1 MLDYAE
7 CRTRLRVPRTSS
19 SQRGVY
25 VVLVPSVL
33 IALFGLIGLTLTS
46 GYAFTDRSKL
56 QNLLD
61 AMALAGATQVNMM
74 NARAL
79 ANQQYKCAA
88 PPVSPPTG
96 ELGVRRAVLNVLL
109 YTAATPGNEALG
121 AAIAEEDVIIQY
133 ATRLSAGDFSTAC
146 PQTDSSQPIYVRI
159 RLRQPID
166 TPIGFSDFLMG
177 IIQPW
182 LVDERYDL
190 RISGSAV
197 AGPAAA
203 APVWG
208 DRRCPFP
215 IYLCDR
221 STEPDPACDE
231 LPNGDECQFGYRKYW
246 EAAFQRDG
254 AFGCLPLEK
263 AGLLEPTESFLQ
275 LAASPAANPLAE
287 ALAGVPGACP
297 MPPDGS
303 GRVALAPNL
312 PLTPVAWDALRGSFN
327 TRFFSQN
334 QADWPS
340 GLWPSDLPGVPGV
353 QVDAGTAPADF
364 SAPARDTVS
373 AAWGAWQT
381 AAAGAGIG
389 TGGLSCKA
397 QGEQTPNRDL
407 AKAYIREMTAVP
419 STSPTQPLRRVVSV
433 PVVDCPNGVVDS
445 SPLVKGYACVLL
457 TRPMFNDPDADSSGA
472 DVGQIIDAGLV
483 QGLCG
488 ASTVIGRSDSRPP
501 VSGQLPLSGQLPPLW
516 RIVLYKTPGAGDS

>member
-1 MLDYAE
+1 
-7 CRTRLRVPRTSS
+7 
-19 SQRGVY
+19 
-25 VVLVPSVL
+25 VVLVPFVL

-61 AMALAGATQVNMM
+61 AMALAGAAQVNMM
-74 NARAL
+74 NARPWL
-79 ANQQYKCAA
+79 NQQDKCAA
-88 PPVSPPTG
+88 PPVNPPTG

-182 LVDERYDL
+182 LADERYDL

-203 APVWG
+203 APVWN
-208 DRRCPFP
+208 DRRCPLP

-221 STEPDPACDE
+221 STEPDPACDGFG
-231 LPNGDECQFGYRKYW
+231 NGDACLFGYRKYW

-254 AFGCLPLEK
+254 AFGCLPLDRPEP
-263 AGLLEPTESFLQ
+263 LEPTESFLQ
-275 LAASPAANPLAE
+275 LAASPAANPLA
-287 ALAGVPGACP
+287 AAFAGVPGACP
-297 MPPDGS
+297 MPPDDS
-303 GRVALAPNL
+303 GRLSRAPDL

-340 GLWPSDLPGVPGV
+340 GPWPTQPLV
-353 QVDAGTAPADF
+353 QVDAGIAPEDF

-373 AAWGAWQT
+373 AAWNAPEE
-381 AAAGAGIG
+381 AAADTGIG
-389 TGGLSCKA
+389 TGAVPCKA
-397 QGEQTPNRDL
+397 PDEQAPIPGL
-407 AKAYIREMTAVP
+407 AEAYIRAMTTVP
-419 STSPTQPLRRVVSV
+419 STAATLPLRRVVSV
-433 PVVDCPNGVVDS
+433 PVVDCPNGIADAA
-445 SPLVKGYACVLL
+445 PLVKGYACVLL
-457 TRPMFNDPDADSSGA
+457 TRPMINTPHPGKDTSRAV
-472 DVGQIIDAGLV
+472 VGEIIDAGLV

-501 VSGQLPLSGQLPPLW
+501 RSGQLPPLW

>member
-1 MLDYAE
+1 M
-7 CRTRLRVPRTSS
+7 PRTSS

-25 VVLVPSVL
+25 VVLVPFVL

-61 AMALAGATQVNMM
+61 AMALAGAAQVNMM

-79 ANQQYKCAA
+79 PNQQDKCAA

-96 ELGVRRAVLNVLL
+96 VLGVRRAVLNVLL

-133 ATRLSAGDFSTAC
+133 ATSLSSGAFSTAC

-208 DRRCPFP
+208 DRFFP
-215 IYLCDR
+215 VPLFVCDQSASGPIAGCGSGVEGSDCSYGYVKRADCELSSDPVGTTVCDGIVRQAQNRSLPVAAGFTWLQSMAGVLGAYPNYPTADGRMSLVELNVQAQLSEALRSRRENVPWMVVPVLSCGGEAGFSEPLIGYLCV
-221 STEPDPACDE
+221 E
-231 LPNGDECQFGYRKYW
+231 LKGE
-246 EAAFQRDG
+246 
-254 AFGCLPLEK
+254 
-263 AGLLEPTESFLQ
+263 
-275 LAASPAANPLAE
+275 AE
-287 ALAGVPGACP
+287 AV
-297 MPPDGS
+297 
-303 GRVALAPNL
+303 
-312 PLTPVAWDALRGSFN
+312 TLR
-327 TRFFSQN
+327 
-334 QADWPS
+334 
-340 GLWPSDLPGVPGV
+340 
-353 QVDAGTAPADF
+353 
-364 SAPARDTVS
+364 
-373 AAWGAWQT
+373 
-381 AAAGAGIG
+381 
-389 TGGLSCKA
+389 
-397 QGEQTPNRDL
+397 
-407 AKAYIREMTAVP
+407 
-419 STSPTQPLRRVVSV
+419 
-433 PVVDCPNGVVDS
+433 VVDS
-445 SPLVKGYACVLL
+445 GS
-457 TRPMFNDPDADSSGA
+457 R
-472 DVGQIIDAGLV
+472 

-488 ASTVIGRSDSRPP
+488 AGPIIGRVDSRPP
-501 VSGQLPLSGQLPPLW
+501 QDGRLPPLW